1 MVEAEV
7 KEKEQGSSEVLAGS
21 VHNMEG
27 SAVSA

>member
-7 KEKEQGSSEVLAGS
+7 KEKEQGSSVLAGS
-21 VHNMEG
+21 VQNMEG